1 MGPNL
6 LWTIDGKWWFRVNAL
21 PFEKMEDR
29 DDIWKNVTSRSVLD
43 KKHKKKRYIFPNCYL
58 RQRYVWTC
66 EEITWKQRF
75 ASAKVFRR
83 WIYSQGAIFLEEN
96 NQSLWIQPSV
106 AYKSRPL
113 RGRKPSKTGNHPMEN
128 FVDRKFP
135 IFRAALNFLLPVVEE
150 KWRRKRFASS
160 SSFSVTCGREVK

>member
-1 MGPNL
+1 MMVSSECIAIWENGGSRRYLEECNF
-6 LWTIDGKWWFRVNAL
+6 KKCFRQ
-21 PFEKMEDR
+21 K
-29 DDIWKNVTSRSVLD
+29 TQ
-43 KKHKKKRYIFPNCYL
+43 KKRYIFPNCYL

-96 NQSLWIQPSV
+96 NRSLWIQPPV
-106 AYKSRPL
+106 ANKSRPL
-113 RGRKPSKTGNHPMEN
+113 RGRKPSKTGNHPIEN

>member
-29 DDIWKNVTSRSVLD
+29 DDIWKNLTSRNALD
-43 KKHKKKRYIFPNCYL
+43 EKHKKKRYIFPNCYL

-96 NQSLWIQPSV
+96 NRSLWIQPSV

-113 RGRKPSKTGNHPMEN
+113 RGRKPSKTGNHAIWNYLSQKSNKICGHEITSPLLSESC
-128 FVDRKFP
+128 VG
-135 IFRAALNFLLPVVEE
+135 LLPLPQ
-150 KWRRKRFASS
+150 
-160 SSFSVTCGREVK
+160 VTEN